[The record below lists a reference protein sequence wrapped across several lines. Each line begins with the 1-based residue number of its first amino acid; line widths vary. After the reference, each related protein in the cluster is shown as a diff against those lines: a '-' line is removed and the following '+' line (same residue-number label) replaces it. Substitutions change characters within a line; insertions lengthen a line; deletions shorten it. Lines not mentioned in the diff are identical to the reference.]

1 MLAPLATRG
10 AVSRPVDG
18 GSVTLRFWTR
28 WPAGVSMFWRAA
40 WLIIA
45 ASLPPA
51 RADES
56 AAERWQFA
64 VTPYVWMAG
73 LEGTVGVRGI
83 TAAVDANFIDIL
95 DDTDS
100 VIGLQGHFEARY
112 GPWGGFLDGTWAKLG
127 ADGIPAGLTTLR
139 VENELALVELGAMYH
154 LGEWSL
160 GRGGGDFTARGEPRL
175 AIDLYAGGRLTYL
188 QVELGINRA
197 PPPDRRDFVPLTSVD
212 VSRWQ
217 LWVDPMIGSRFTVDL
232 YKRFQLLVGGDIGG
246 FGVGSH
252 FTYSILGLLGYRF
265 QMFGHAAIA
274 HAGYRTLSQNYATR
288 TDGDLFKW
296 DMILHGPILGLTIR
310 F

>member
-1 MLAPLATRG
+1 
-10 AVSRPVDG
+10 VSIVW
-18 GSVTLRFWTR
+18 L
-28 WPAGVSMFWRAA
+28 AA

-45 ASLPPA
+45 TIPPPA
-51 RADES
+51 RADEL
-56 AAERWQFA
+56 AADRWQFGF
-64 VTPYVWMAG
+64 TPYVWAAG
-73 LEGTVGVRGI
+73 LEGQVGVRGI
-83 TAAVDANFIDIL
+83 TAAVDASFIDIL
-95 DDTDS
+95 NDTNS

-112 GPWGGFLDGTWAKLG
+112 GPWGGFFDGTWVKLG
-127 ADGIPAGLTTLR
+127 ADGIPSGLTTLR
-139 VENELALVELGAMYH
+139 VENELALVELGALYH

-160 GRGGGDFTARGEPRL
+160 GRGGSDFMAEGEPRL

-188 QVELGINRA
+188 EVDLGVNRA
-197 PPPDRRDFVPLTSVD
+197 PPPDRRDFAPPMSVD

-232 YKRFQLLVGGDIGG
+232 YKHFQLLVGGDIGG

-265 QMFGHAAIA
+265 QMFGRAAIA

-288 TDGDLFKW
+288 TDGDLFRW
-296 DMILHGPILGLTIR
+296 DMIMHGPILGLTIR